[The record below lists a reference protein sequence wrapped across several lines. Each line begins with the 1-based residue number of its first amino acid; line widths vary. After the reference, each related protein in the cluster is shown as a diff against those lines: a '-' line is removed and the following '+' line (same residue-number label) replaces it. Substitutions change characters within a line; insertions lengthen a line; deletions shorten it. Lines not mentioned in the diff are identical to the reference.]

1 MKRAVVPCA
10 VLALLLFDSGVR
22 ADSCDVKLTDGS
34 VAVWQGP
41 CREGTPYGK
50 GEVTHNGKTYKAVV
64 EDRQDGLVQFSL
76 DDDGRPAAPRVGG
89 RHRDG
94 NEPQRQ
100 AAGQDPRDSSAGS
113 ALAGGREENRPAE
126 DTGAGAPPA
135 SAGARENFGFREYN
149 AIGGD
154 AESRDRGEPVEDE
167 DTEAPPASTAARSPE
182 PPAPGDAVTEQP
194 AEAETAAAP
203 CKLEVAG
210 ELLDWSGSCD
220 GDGRASGDGNATAPD
235 GTTYEGSAQNGQR
248 HGFGTATTP
257 AGNYYQGWFR
267 NGVKHGKG
275 VIRAAD
281 GEYYRTQFENGV
293 EVGKRT
299 PVEYATLGDNEQ
311 NHGEGRASRAAEAET
326 DRWSDTGGGAQDDPW
341 GPDTAT
347 AGSGAEGS
355 GVHGSGGDVPS
366 YVAVLGKIIGV
377 LVPGAAAEDEYIAAV
392 GTLERREAAR
402 REAVRRE
409 AERREAARHA
419 TEREAAAVS
428 GRKADE
434 RPQRRAARRDA
445 PERRRAAA
453 SNRNLEADR
462 ARQALRDRQRRSAEQ
477 RRKSQ
482 ALLQRNLKIA
492 RLQRQMNEGISYCN
506 ATAQR
511 SLNARLAHCGRRL
524 LWCPG
529 KVCDRSKLVR
539 CQNAARSSISRE
551 RSQCEA
557 AVRSAYR
564 RSIAALLAQ
573 RY

>member
-167 DTEAPPASTAARSPE
+167 DAEAPPASTAARSPE

-293 EVGKRT
+293 EGRQTDARGVCDPRRQRT
-299 PVEYATLGDNEQ
+299 EPWGGPRLPSRRSGNRPVE
-311 NHGEGRASRAAEAET
+311 
-326 DRWSDTGGGAQDDPW
+326 
-341 GPDTAT
+341 
-347 AGSGAEGS
+347 
-355 GVHGSGGDVPS
+355 
-366 YVAVLGKIIGV
+366 
-377 LVPGAAAEDEYIAAV
+377 
-392 GTLERREAAR
+392 
-402 REAVRRE
+402 
-409 AERREAARHA
+409 RH
-419 TEREAAAVS
+419 R
-428 GRKADE
+428 
-434 RPQRRAARRDA
+434 
-445 PERRRAAA
+445 RRRAGRPLGPGHG
-453 SNRNLEADR
+453 NGRFRRGGERR
-462 ARQALRDRQRRSAEQ
+462 AWERRGRSVLCRRPGQDHRRPGARRGGGGRIYRRGRDA
-477 RRKSQ
+477 
-482 ALLQRNLKIA
+482 
-492 RLQRQMNEGISYCN
+492 G
-506 ATAQR
+506 
-511 SLNARLAHCGRRL
+511 
-524 LWCPG
+524 
-529 KVCDRSKLVR
+529 
-539 CQNAARSSISRE
+539 AARGRPA
-551 RSQCEA
+551 RSCPA
-557 AVRSAYR
+557 RS
-564 RSIAALLAQ
+564 
-573 RY
+573 